1 MKDLSL
7 EIILSNGDKK
17 VFPLSLTS
25 QTVSKGGKQI
35 SIVTPWLTDFEDS
48 YLAIDIFTNHVGT
61 FEIVNYCFVEGCM
74 TSQTIDDDD
83 DNVLA
88 SYRILLD
95 GNPVTYE
102 QIQNLS
108 EVSA

>member
-25 QTVSKGGKQI
+25 QTINKGGKEV
-35 SIVTPWLTDFEDS
+35 SIVTPWLIGFEDT
-48 YLAIDIFTNHVGT
+48 YLAIDTFTRLVGT
-61 FEIVNYCFVEGCM
+61 FEIVNYCFVEGCI
-74 TSQTIDDDD
+74 TQETIDAHDDT
-83 DNVLA
+83 VVA
-88 SYRILLD
+88 TYRILLD

-102 QIQNLS
+102 QIQNLGK
-108 EVSA
+108 VSA